1 MSSPFDFKLPMP
13 ENLVAIDPGPVESGY
28 VCIDAGEV
36 WRAGQAP
43 NEEILTDFAFAC
55 PTATVVME
63 WLNSMGMAVGQ
74 SVFNTCR
81 EIGRMQQHFTAHGAS
96 VHMIQ
101 RNEVKATLVGRTV
114 GVTDAVIRQRL
125 IDMFPATGGG
135 KVPQVGVKADPGPLY
150 LVKGHAWQALA
161 AGLAWH
167 IRTQQENTTGEGGL

>member
-1 MSSPFDFKLPMP
+1 MSNPFDFRISLPR
-13 ENLVAIDPGPVESGY
+13 NLVAIDPGPVESGY
-28 VCIDAGEV
+28 VCIADGVV
-36 WRAGQAP
+36 WRAGSAT
-43 NEEILTDFAFAC
+43 NEEILTDFHIDSKV
-55 PTATVVME
+55 TVVME

-96 VHMIQ
+96 VHMVQ

-125 IDMFPATGGG
+125 IDMFPPTGGG
-135 KVPQVGVKADPGPLY
+135 KTPQVGVKADPGPLY

-167 IRTQQENTTGEGGL
+167 IRTQQETTTGEGGL